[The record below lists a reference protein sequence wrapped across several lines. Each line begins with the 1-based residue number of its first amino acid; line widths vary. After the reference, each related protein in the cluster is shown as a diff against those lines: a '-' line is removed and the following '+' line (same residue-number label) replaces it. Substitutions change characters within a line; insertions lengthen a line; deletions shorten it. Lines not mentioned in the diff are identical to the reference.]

1 MTVPTAPRKVNRL
14 RTRITFCNSSATDAH
29 ASSPLR
35 LVEVEVSIAE
45 PNPAISIFHDW
56 GAYQPFGPCPT
67 SGLIRIVWRAHRR
80 KIRAVG
86 SLEIASGAGELPFF
100 QLQPEDVVMRVQDLM
115 AREVHSCQAED
126 SLETAAQLM
135 WDHDCGCIPVCMR
148 GNDDASKMIGVI
160 TDRDI
165 CMHALFQG
173 MALRDLH
180 VRDAMAKDIHV
191 CHPGDSF
198 AQAEKTMQE
207 ARIRRLPVIDEKG
220 SLVGMISLA
229 DLAKLA
235 ARERAHPRKD
245 ITETEIG
252 DTLATICGAPTWSIA
267 V

>member
-1 MTVPTAPRKVNRL
+1 L
-14 RTRITFCNSSATDAH
+14 CGGRIGGKFAQSARSKSQVAR
-29 ASSPLR
+29 AS
-35 LVEVEVSIAE
+35 
-45 PNPAISIFHDW
+45 
-56 GAYQPFGPCPT
+56 C
-67 SGLIRIVWRAHRR
+67 
-80 KIRAVG
+80 
-86 SLEIASGAGELPFF
+86 
-100 QLQPEDVVMRVQDLM
+100 
-115 AREVHSCQAED
+115 HSF
-126 SLETAAQLM
+126 
-135 WDHDCGCIPVCMR
+135 
-148 GNDDASKMIGVI
+148 N
-160 TDRDI
+160 
-165 CMHALFQG
+165 MHALFQG